1 MVILGIFISALELAQ
16 NFCLLGYIISEY
28 IFFLSHTFQFNI
40 FFTVWKHGY
49 QSFLKIHC
57 MVLFEEKF

>member
-40 FFTVWKHGY
+40 FFLRLETR
-49 QSFLKIHC
+49 LPI
-57 MVLFEEKF
+57 LFKDTLYGAF